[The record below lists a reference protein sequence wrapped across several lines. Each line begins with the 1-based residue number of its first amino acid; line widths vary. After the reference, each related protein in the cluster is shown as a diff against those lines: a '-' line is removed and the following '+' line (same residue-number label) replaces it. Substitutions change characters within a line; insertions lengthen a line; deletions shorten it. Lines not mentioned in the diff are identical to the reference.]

1 MKKLSFVA
9 CSVFA
14 TLMFVACSDEPVT
27 TAVPL
32 AGGGGQGGGVALD
45 STRNVSVAFK
55 GCFDY
60 SYNDA
65 LKKTAAENPKAYLVT
80 DDAGYHVVIPDM
92 AGTCGYENIV
102 FNNQRVLDTL
112 KINFEGDP
120 AECNCINDVWFN
132 IDPLDADIK
141 YLVYQNIVYEV
152 VTESLPV
159 LSSSSDFLTPS
170 SSSIEVTSSSDMAQ
184 SSSSDVA
191 ESSSSVVS
199 SSSAAEDPSRVVVTD
214 AVAQCEDRRTF
225 DDPMLDGSASA
236 ESFTREKSDAA
247 LPPVAYRYVS
257 TENVGFTIKN
267 VTTTCNVTIDS
278 LEITTADSTIYV
290 NAKYDLTNAQRCLCH
305 SQITFN
311 MKIDPA
317 YNTAKYLVLNDGGS
331 TNFDNKMEIVDL
343 DVIRVDDIPNG
354 DF

>member
-1 MKKLSFVA
+1 MKKLSVVA
-9 CSVFA
+9 CSAFA
-14 TLMFVACSDEPVT
+14 ALMFVACSDDPVT
-27 TAVPL
+27 AAVQP
-32 AGGGGQGGGVALD
+32 AGGGAGQGGGVALD
-45 STRNVSVAFK
+45 STRNISVAFK

-65 LKKTAAENPKAYLVT
+65 LKKTAVENPKAYLVT

-102 FNNQRVLDTL
+102 FNNQRVLDSL

-120 AECNCINDVWFN
+120 AECRCINDVWFN

-141 YLVYQNIVYEV
+141 YLVYLNTVYEV
-152 VTESLPV
+152 VAEPLLV
-159 LSSSSDFLTPS
+159 RSSSSELL
-170 SSSIEVTSSSDMAQ
+170 MQ

-199 SSSAAEDPSRVVVTD
+199 SSSEEDPSRVIVTD
-214 AVAQCEDRRTF
+214 ANVQCEDRRTF
-225 DDPMLDGSASA
+225 DDPMLDGSVSA

-267 VTTTCNVTIDS
+267 VTATCGVTIDS

-290 NAKYDLTNAQRCLCH
+290 NAKYDFTNAQRCLCR
-305 SQITFN
+305 SQITFSI
-311 MKIDPA
+311 KIDPA

-331 TNFDNKMEIVDL
+331 TNFNNKMEIVDL
-343 DVIRVDDIPNG
+343 DVIRTDDIPNN

>member
-1 MKKLSFVA
+1 MKKLSFFV
-9 CSVFA
+9 CSAFAALVFS
-14 TLMFVACSDEPVT
+14 ACSDDSVT
-27 TAVPL
+27 GTLPP
-32 AGGGGQGGGVALD
+32 AGGGAGQGGGTTLD

-55 GCFDY
+55 GCFNY

-92 AGTCGYENIV
+92 AGACGYENIV

-120 AECNCINDVWFN
+120 AECRCINDVWFN

-141 YLVYQNIVYEV
+141 YLVYLNTVYEV
-152 VTESLPV
+152 VAEPL
-159 LSSSSDFLTPS
+159 LERSSSSELL
-170 SSSIEVTSSSDMAQ
+170 MQ
-184 SSSSDVA
+184 SSSSDMA

-199 SSSAAEDPSRVVVTD
+199 SSSEEDPSRVIVTD
-214 AVAQCEDRRTF
+214 ANVQCEDRRTL
-225 DDPMLDGSASA
+225 DPLLDGNSV
-236 ESFTREKSDAA
+236 ESFIREKSDAA

-267 VTTTCNVTIDS
+267 VTMSCNVSIDS
-278 LEITTADSTIYV
+278 LEITTADNTIYV
-290 NAKYDLTNAQRCLCH
+290 NAKYDFTNAQRCLCR
-305 SQITFN
+305 SQITFSV
-311 MKIDPA
+311 KIDPV
-317 YNTAKYLVLNDGGS
+317 YSTAEYLVLNDRGS
-331 TNFDNKMEIVDL
+331 NFNNKMMIVDL
-343 DVIRVDDIPNG
+343 DVIRTDDIPNN

>member
-1 MKKLSFVA
+1 MKKLSVVA
-9 CSVFA
+9 CSAFA
-14 TLMFVACSDEPVT
+14 ALMFVACSDDPVT
-27 TAVPL
+27 AAVPP
-32 AGGGGQGGGVALD
+32 AGGAGQGGGVALD
-45 STRNVSVAFK
+45 STRNISVAFK

-60 SYNDA
+60 SYNAA

-92 AGTCGYENIV
+92 GGACGYENIV

-141 YLVYQNIVYEV
+141 YLVYQNTVYEV
-152 VTESLPV
+152 VAEPLPV
-159 LSSSSDFLTPS
+159 QSSSSVFLTPS
-170 SSSIEVTSSSDMAQ
+170 SSSIEVASSSDVAQ
-184 SSSSDVA
+184 SSSSIEA
-191 ESSSSVVS
+191 ESSSAV
-199 SSSAAEDPSRVVVTD
+199 DPSRVIVTD
-214 AVAQCEDRRTF
+214 AVAQCDDRRTF
-225 DDPMLDGSASA
+225 DDPMLDGSVSA

-267 VTTTCNVTIDS
+267 VTMTCNVSIDS
-278 LEITTADSTIYV
+278 LEITAADSTIYV
-290 NAKYDLTNAQRCLCH
+290 DVKYDHTNAQRCLCR
-305 SQITFN
+305 SQITFGV
-311 MKIDPA
+311 KIDSA
-317 YNTAKYLVLNDGGS
+317 YNTAEYLVLNDGS
-331 TNFDNKMEIVDL
+331 SINFDNKMEIVDL
-343 DVIRVDDIPNG
+343 DVIRVDDIPNN

>member
-9 CSVFA
+9 CTAFA
-14 TLMFVACSDEPVT
+14 ALMFVACSDDSVT
-27 TAVPL
+27 AAVPP
-32 AGGGGQGGGVALD
+32 AGGGAGQGGGVALD
-45 STRNVSVAFK
+45 STRNISVAFK

-65 LKKTAAENPKAYLVT
+65 LKKTAVENPKAYLVT

-120 AECNCINDVWFN
+120 ADCNCINDVWFN

-141 YLVYQNIVYEV
+141 YLVYLNTVYEIV
-152 VTESLPV
+152 AEPL
-159 LSSSSDFLTPS
+159 LERSSSSELL
-170 SSSIEVTSSSDMAQ
+170 MQ

-199 SSSAAEDPSRVVVTD
+199 SSSEEDPSRVIVTD
-214 AVAQCEDRRTF
+214 ANVQCEDRRTF
-225 DDPMLDGSASA
+225 DPMLDGNSVD
-236 ESFTREKSDAA
+236 SFTREKSDAA

-267 VTTTCNVTIDS
+267 VTTTCNITIDS

-290 NAKYDLTNAQRCLCH
+290 NAKYDFTNAQRCLCR
-305 SQITFN
+305 SEITFSV
-311 MKIDPA
+311 KIDPA
-317 YNTAKYLVLNDGGS
+317 YNTAEYLVLNDGSS
-331 TNFDNKMEIVDL
+331 TNFDNKMDVIDL
-343 DVIRVDDIPNG
+343 DVIRVDDIPNN

>member
-1 MKKLSFVA
+1 MKKLLIVA
-9 CSVFA
+9 CSAFA
-14 TLMFVACSDEPVT
+14 SLMFVACSDDSVT

-32 AGGGGQGGGVALD
+32 AGGAGQGGGTTLD
-45 STRNVSVAFK
+45 STRNISVAFK

-80 DDAGYHVVIPDM
+80 DDAGYHVVIPNM

-120 AECNCINDVWFN
+120 AECRCINDVWFN

-141 YLVYQNIVYEV
+141 YLVYLNTVYEV
-152 VTESLPV
+152 VAEPLPV
-159 LSSSSDFLTPS
+159 QSSSSDFLTPS
-170 SSSIEVTSSSDMAQ
+170 SSSIEVASSSDVAQ
-184 SSSSDVA
+184 SSSS
-191 ESSSSVVS
+191 EVS
-199 SSSAAEDPSRVVVTD
+199 SSSAAVDPSRVIVTD
-214 AVAQCEDRRTF
+214 AMVQCDDRRTF
-225 DDPMLDGSASA
+225 DDPMLDGSAST
-236 ESFTREKSDAA
+236 ESFTREKSNAA

-267 VTTTCNVTIDS
+267 VTMTCNVSIDS
-278 LEITTADSTIYV
+278 LEITAADNTIYV
-290 NAKYDLTNAQRCLCH
+290 NAKYDFTNAQRCLCR
-305 SQITFN
+305 SQITFS
-311 MKIDPA
+311 MKIDSA
-317 YNTAKYLVLNDGGS
+317 YNTAKYLVLNDGS
-331 TNFDNKMEIVDL
+331 SINFDNKMEVVDL
-343 DVIRVDDIPNG
+343 DVIRVDDIPNN

>member
-1 MKKLSFVA
+1 MKKLSIVA
-9 CSVFA
+9 CSAFAALVFS
-14 TLMFVACSDEPVT
+14 ACSDDPVT
-27 TAVPL
+27 GALPP
-32 AGGGGQGGGVALD
+32 AGGGAGQGGGTTLD

-120 AECNCINDVWFN
+120 AECKCINDVWFN
-132 IDPLDADIK
+132 IDPFDADIK
-141 YLVYQNIVYEV
+141 YLVYQNTVYEV
-152 VTESLPV
+152 VAKSLPV
-159 LSSSSDFLTPS
+159 QSSSSDFLTPS
-170 SSSIEVTSSSDMAQ
+170 SSSIE
-184 SSSSDVA
+184 A
-191 ESSSSVVS
+191 ESSSAVIESSSAVS
-199 SSSAAEDPSRVVVTD
+199 SSSETDPSRVIVTD
-214 AVAQCEDRRTF
+214 AKVQCEDRRTF
-225 DDPMLDGSASA
+225 DDPMLDGSAST

-257 TENVGFTIKN
+257 TENVGLTIKN
-267 VTTTCNVTIDS
+267 VTMSCNVSIDS
-278 LEITTADSTIYV
+278 LEITAADSTIYV
-290 NAKYDLTNAQRCLCH
+290 NAKYDFTNAQRCLCR
-305 SQITFN
+305 SEITFSV
-311 MKIDPA
+311 KIDPA
-317 YNTAKYLVLNDGGS
+317 YNTAEYLVLNDGS
-331 TNFDNKMEIVDL
+331 SINFDNKMDIVDL

>member
-9 CSVFA
+9 CSAFA
-14 TLMFVACSDEPVT
+14 ALMFVACSDDPVT
-27 TAVPL
+27 AAVPP
-32 AGGGGQGGGVALD
+32 AGGGAGQGGGVALD
-45 STRNVSVAFK
+45 STRNISVAFK

-92 AGTCGYENIV
+92 GGACGYENIV

-120 AECNCINDVWFN
+120 AECRCINDVWFN

-141 YLVYQNIVYEV
+141 YLIYLNTVYEV
-152 VTESLPV
+152 VAEPL
-159 LSSSSDFLTPS
+159 LERSSSSELL
-170 SSSIEVTSSSDMAQ
+170 MQ

-199 SSSAAEDPSRVVVTD
+199 SSSEEDPSRVIVTD
-214 AVAQCEDRRTF
+214 ANVQCEDRRTF
-225 DDPMLDGSASA
+225 DPMLDGNSV

-267 VTTTCNVTIDS
+267 VTATCNVTIDS
-278 LEITTADSTIYV
+278 LEITTADNTIYV
-290 NAKYDLTNAQRCLCH
+290 NAKYDFTNAQRCLCR
-305 SQITFN
+305 SEITFSV
-311 MKIDPA
+311 KIDPA
-317 YNTAKYLVLNDGGS
+317 YNTAEYLVLNDGSS
-331 TNFDNKMEIVDL
+331 TNFDNKMEVVDL
-343 DVIRVDDIPNG
+343 DVIRVDDISNS

>member
-1 MKKLSFVA
+1 MKKLSVVV
-9 CSVFA
+9 CSAFA
-14 TLMFVACSDEPVT
+14 ALMFVACSDDPVT
-27 TAVPL
+27 AAVPP
-32 AGGGGQGGGVALD
+32 AGGGAGQGGGVALD
-45 STRNVSVAFK
+45 STRNISVAFK

-65 LKKTAAENPKAYLVT
+65 LKKTAVENPKAYLVT

-120 AECNCINDVWFN
+120 AECRCINDVWFN
-132 IDPLDADIK
+132 IDPLDTDIK
-141 YLVYQNIVYEV
+141 YLVYLNTVYEV
-152 VTESLPV
+152 VAEPL
-159 LSSSSDFLTPS
+159 LERSSSSELL
-170 SSSIEVTSSSDMAQ
+170 MQ

-199 SSSAAEDPSRVVVTD
+199 SSSEEDPSRVIVTD
-214 AVAQCEDRRTF
+214 ANVQCEDRRTL
-225 DDPMLDGSASA
+225 DPMLDGNSV

-267 VTTTCNVTIDS
+267 VTATCNVTIDS
-278 LEITTADSTIYV
+278 LEITTADNTIYV
-290 NAKYDLTNAQRCLCH
+290 NAKYDFTNAQRCLCR
-305 SQITFN
+305 SEFTFSV
-311 MKIDPA
+311 KIDPA
-317 YNTAKYLVLNDGGS
+317 YNTAEYLVLNDGSS
-331 TNFDNKMEIVDL
+331 TNFDNKMDVIDL
-343 DVIRVDDIPNG
+343 DVIRTDDIPNN

>member
-1 MKKLSFVA
+1 MKKLSFFA
-9 CSVFA
+9 CSAFA
-14 TLMFVACSDEPVT
+14 ALMFVACSDDPVT
-27 TAVPL
+27 GAVPP
-32 AGGGGQGGGVALD
+32 AGGGAGQGGGTTLD

-65 LKKTAAENPKAYLVT
+65 LKKTDAEPRKAYLVT

-92 AGTCGYENIV
+92 GGACGYENIV

-120 AECNCINDVWFN
+120 AECRCINDVWFN

-141 YLVYQNIVYEV
+141 YLVYQNTVYEV
-152 VTESLPV
+152 VAEPLPV
-159 LSSSSDFLTPS
+159 QSSSSEFLAQS
-170 SSSIEVTSSSDMAQ
+170 SSSIE
-184 SSSSDVA
+184 A
-191 ESSSSVVS
+191 ESSSSVIESSSAVS
-199 SSSAAEDPSRVVVTD
+199 SSSETDPSRVIVTD
-214 AVAQCEDRRTF
+214 AMVQCEDRRTF
-225 DDPMLDGSASA
+225 DDPMLDGSAST

-267 VTTTCNVTIDS
+267 VTMSCNVSIDS
-278 LEITTADSTIYV
+278 LEITTADNTIYV
-290 NAKYDLTNAQRCLCH
+290 NAKYDFTNAQRCLCR
-305 SQITFN
+305 SEITFSV
-311 MKIDPA
+311 KIDPA
-317 YNTAKYLVLNDGGS
+317 YNTAEYLVLNDGS
-331 TNFDNKMEIVDL
+331 SINFDNKMDIVDL
-343 DVIRVDDIPNG
+343 DVIRVDDIPNS

>member
-1 MKKLSFVA
+1 MKKLSVVA
-9 CSVFA
+9 CSAFA
-14 TLMFVACSDEPVT
+14 ALMFVACSDDSVT

-32 AGGGGQGGGVALD
+32 AGGAGQGGGVALD
-45 STRNVSVAFK
+45 STRNISVAFK

-65 LKKTAAENPKAYLVT
+65 LKKTAAEKPKAYLVT

-92 AGTCGYENIV
+92 GGACGYENIV

-141 YLVYQNIVYEV
+141 YLVYQNTVYEV
-152 VTESLPV
+152 VAEPLPV
-159 LSSSSDFLTPS
+159 QSSSSDFLTPS
-170 SSSIEVTSSSDMAQ
+170 SSSIEVA

-191 ESSSSVVS
+191 ESSAVS
-199 SSSAAEDPSRVVVTD
+199 SSSEADPSRVIVTD

-225 DDPMLDGSASA
+225 DDPMLDGSASV

-267 VTTTCNVTIDS
+267 VTMTCNVSIDS
-278 LEITTADSTIYV
+278 LEITTADNTIYV
-290 NAKYDLTNAQRCLCH
+290 NAKYDLTNAQRCLCR
-305 SQITFN
+305 SEITFSV
-311 MKIDPA
+311 KIDPA
-317 YNTAKYLVLNDGGS
+317 YNTAEYLVLNDGSS
-331 TNFDNKMEIVDL
+331 TNLDNKMEVVDL
-343 DVIRVDDIPNG
+343 DVIRVDDIFNS

>member
-1 MKKLSFVA
+1 MKKLSVVA
-9 CSVFA
+9 CSAFA
-14 TLMFVACSDEPVT
+14 ALMFVACSDDSVT

-32 AGGGGQGGGVALD
+32 AGGAGQGGGVALD
-45 STRNVSVAFK
+45 STRNISVAFK

-65 LKKTAAENPKAYLVT
+65 LKKTAVENPKAYLVT

-92 AGTCGYENIV
+92 GGACGYENIV

-141 YLVYQNIVYEV
+141 YLVYQNTVYEV
-152 VTESLPV
+152 VAEPLPV
-159 LSSSSDFLTPS
+159 QSSSSDFLTPS
-170 SSSIEVTSSSDMAQ
+170 SSSIEVACSSDVAQ
-184 SSSSDVA
+184 SSSS
-191 ESSSSVVS
+191 EVS
-199 SSSAAEDPSRVVVTD
+199 SSSAAEDPFRVIVTD
-214 AVAQCEDRRTF
+214 AVALCEDRRTF
-225 DDPMLDGSASA
+225 DDPMLDGSVSA

-267 VTTTCNVTIDS
+267 VTMTCNVSIDS
-278 LEITTADSTIYV
+278 LEITTADNTIYV
-290 NAKYDLTNAQRCLCH
+290 NAKYDFTNAQRCLCR
-305 SQITFN
+305 SKITFSV
-311 MKIDPA
+311 KIDPA
-317 YNTAKYLVLNDGGS
+317 YNTAEYLVLNDGSS
-331 TNFDNKMEIVDL
+331 TNFDNKMEVVDL
-343 DVIRVDDIPNG
+343 DVIRVDDISNS

>member
-1 MKKLSFVA
+1 MKKLSIVA
-9 CSVFA
+9 CSAFAALVFS
-14 TLMFVACSDEPVT
+14 ACSDDPVT
-27 TAVPL
+27 GALPP
-32 AGGGGQGGGVALD
+32 AGGGAGQGGGTTLD

-80 DDAGYHVVIPDM
+80 DDAGYHVVIPNM

-120 AECNCINDVWFN
+120 AECKCINDVWFN
-132 IDPLDADIK
+132 IDPFDADIK
-141 YLVYQNIVYEV
+141 YLVYQNTVYEV
-152 VTESLPV
+152 VAEPLPV
-159 LSSSSDFLTPS
+159 QSSSSDFLTPS
-170 SSSIEVTSSSDMAQ
+170 SSSIE
-184 SSSSDVA
+184 A
-191 ESSSSVVS
+191 ESSSSV
-199 SSSAAEDPSRVVVTD
+199 DPSRVIVTD
-214 AVAQCEDRRTF
+214 AMVQCEDRRTF
-225 DDPMLDGSASA
+225 DDPMLDGSAST

-267 VTTTCNVTIDS
+267 VTMSCNVSIDS
-278 LEITTADSTIYV
+278 LEITTADNTIYV
-290 NAKYDLTNAQRCLCH
+290 NAKYDFTNAQRCLCR
-305 SQITFN
+305 SEITFSV
-311 MKIDPA
+311 KIDPA
-317 YNTAKYLVLNDGGS
+317 YNTAEYLVLNDGS
-331 TNFDNKMEIVDL
+331 SINFDNKMDIVDL
-343 DVIRVDDIPNG
+343 DVIRVDDIPNS

>member
-1 MKKLSFVA
+1 MKKLSIVA
-9 CSVFA
+9 CSAFA
-14 TLMFVACSDEPVT
+14 ALMFVACSDDPVT
-27 TAVPL
+27 AAVPL
-32 AGGGGQGGGVALD
+32 AGGAGQGGGVALD
-45 STRNVSVAFK
+45 STRNISVAFK

-92 AGTCGYENIV
+92 GGACGYENIV

-112 KINFEGDP
+112 KIKFEGDP

-141 YLVYQNIVYEV
+141 YLVYQNTVYEV
-152 VTESLPV
+152 VAEPLPV
-159 LSSSSDFLTPS
+159 QSSSSDFLTPS
-170 SSSIEVTSSSDMAQ
+170 SSSIEVASSSDVAQ
-184 SSSSDVA
+184 SSSS
-191 ESSSSVVS
+191 EVS
-199 SSSAAEDPSRVVVTD
+199 SSSAAEDPSRVIVTD
-214 AVAQCEDRRTF
+214 AMVQCEDRRTF
-225 DDPMLDGSASA
+225 DDPMLDGSAST

-267 VTTTCNVTIDS
+267 VTMTCNVSIDS
-278 LEITTADSTIYV
+278 LEITTADNTIYV
-290 NAKYDLTNAQRCLCH
+290 NAKYDFTNAQRCLCR
-305 SQITFN
+305 SEITFSV
-311 MKIDPA
+311 KIDPA
-317 YNTAKYLVLNDGGS
+317 YNTAEYLVLNDGSS
-331 TNFDNKMEIVDL
+331 TNFDNKMDVIDL
-343 DVIRVDDIPNG
+343 DVIRVDDIPNS

>member
-1 MKKLSFVA
+1 MRMLSIVA
-9 CSVFA
+9 CSAFA
-14 TLMFVACSDEPVT
+14 ALMFVACSDDSVT
-27 TAVPL
+27 AAVPL
-32 AGGGGQGGGVALD
+32 AGGAGQGGGVALD
-45 STRNVSVAFK
+45 STRNISVAFK

-92 AGTCGYENIV
+92 GGACGYENIV

-141 YLVYQNIVYEV
+141 YLVYLNTVYEV
-152 VTESLPV
+152 VAEPLPV
-159 LSSSSDFLTPS
+159 QSSSSDFLTPS
-170 SSSIEVTSSSDMAQ
+170 SSSIEVASSSDVAQ
-184 SSSSDVA
+184 SSSS
-191 ESSSSVVS
+191 EVS
-199 SSSAAEDPSRVVVTD
+199 SSSAAEDPSRVIVTD

-225 DDPMLDGSASA
+225 DDPMLDGSVSA

-290 NAKYDLTNAQRCLCH
+290 NAKYDFTNAQRCLCR
-305 SQITFN
+305 SEITFSV
-311 MKIDPA
+311 KIDPA
-317 YNTAKYLVLNDGGS
+317 YNTAEYLVLNDGSS
-331 TNFDNKMEIVDL
+331 TNFDNKMEVVDL
-343 DVIRVDDIPNG
+343 DVIRVDDISNS

>member
-1 MKKLSFVA
+1 MKKLSIVA
-9 CSVFA
+9 CSAFA
-14 TLMFVACSDEPVT
+14 SLMFVACSDDPVT
-27 TAVPL
+27 AAVPP
-32 AGGGGQGGGVALD
+32 AGGGAGQGGGVALD
-45 STRNVSVAFK
+45 STRNISVAFK

-65 LKKTAAENPKAYLVT
+65 LKKTAVENPKAYLVT

-120 AECNCINDVWFN
+120 AECRCINDVWFN

-141 YLVYQNIVYEV
+141 YFEYRETVYEV
-152 VTESLPV
+152 VAEPLPV
-159 LSSSSDFLTPS
+159 QSSSSEFLAQS
-170 SSSIEVTSSSDMAQ
+170 SSSIEAE
-184 SSSSDVA
+184 SSSSVI
-191 ESSSSVVS
+191 ESSSVVS
-199 SSSAAEDPSRVVVTD
+199 SSSEEDPSRVIVTD
-214 AVAQCEDRRTF
+214 ANVQCEDRRTF
-225 DDPMLDGSASA
+225 DPMLDGNSV

-267 VTTTCNVTIDS
+267 VTMSCNVSIDS
-278 LEITTADSTIYV
+278 LEITTADNTIYV
-290 NAKYDLTNAQRCLCH
+290 NAKYDFTNAQRCLCR
-305 SQITFN
+305 SEITFSV
-311 MKIDPA
+311 KIDPA
-317 YNTAKYLVLNDGGS
+317 YNTAEYLVLNDGSS
-331 TNFDNKMEIVDL
+331 TNFDNKMDVIDL
-343 DVIRVDDIPNG
+343 DVIRTDDIPNN

>member
-1 MKKLSFVA
+1 MKKLSVVA
-9 CSVFA
+9 CSAFA
-14 TLMFVACSDEPVT
+14 ALMFVACSDDPVT
-27 TAVPL
+27 AAVPP
-32 AGGGGQGGGVALD
+32 AGGGAGQGGGVALD
-45 STRNVSVAFK
+45 STRNISVAFK

-92 AGTCGYENIV
+92 GGACGYENIV

-141 YLVYQNIVYEV
+141 YFVYLNTVYEV
-152 VTESLPV
+152 VAEPL
-159 LSSSSDFLTPS
+159 LERSSSSELL
-170 SSSIEVTSSSDMAQ
+170 MQ

-199 SSSAAEDPSRVVVTD
+199 SSSEEDPSRVIVTD
-214 AVAQCEDRRTF
+214 ANVQCEDRRTL
-225 DDPMLDGSASA
+225 DPMLDGSASA

-278 LEITTADSTIYV
+278 LEITTADNTIYV
-290 NAKYDLTNAQRCLCH
+290 NAKYDFTNAQRCLCR
-305 SQITFN
+305 SEITFSV
-311 MKIDPA
+311 KLDPA
-317 YNTAKYLVLNDGGS
+317 
-331 TNFDNKMEIVDL
+331 I
-343 DVIRVDDIPNG
+343 
-354 DF
+354 

>member
-9 CSVFA
+9 CSAFA
-14 TLMFVACSDEPVT
+14 ALMFVACSDDSVT
-27 TAVPL
+27 AAVPL
-32 AGGGGQGGGVALD
+32 AGGVGQGGGVALD
-45 STRNVSVAFK
+45 STRNISVAFK

-65 LKKTAAENPKAYLVT
+65 LKKTAAKNPKAYLVT

-92 AGTCGYENIV
+92 GGACGYENIV

-141 YLVYQNIVYEV
+141 YLVYQNTVYEV
-152 VTESLPV
+152 VAESL
-159 LSSSSDFLTPS
+159 LERSSSSELL
-170 SSSIEVTSSSDMAQ
+170 MQ

-199 SSSAAEDPSRVVVTD
+199 SSSEEDPSRVIVTD
-214 AVAQCEDRRTF
+214 ANVQCEDRRTF
-225 DDPMLDGSASA
+225 DPMLDGNSVD
-236 ESFTREKSDAA
+236 SFTREKSDAT

-267 VTTTCNVTIDS
+267 VTTTCNITIDS

-290 NAKYDLTNAQRCLCH
+290 NAKYDFTNAQRCLCR
-305 SQITFN
+305 SQITFS
-311 MKIDPA
+311 MKLDPA

-331 TNFDNKMEIVDL
+331 TNFNNKMEIVDL
-343 DVIRVDDIPNG
+343 DVIRTDDIPNN

>member
-1 MKKLSFVA
+1 MKKLSIVA
-9 CSVFA
+9 CSAFAALVFS
-14 TLMFVACSDEPVT
+14 ACSDDPVT
-27 TAVPL
+27 GADPP
-32 AGGGGQGGGVALD
+32 AGGGAGQGGGTTLD

-120 AECNCINDVWFN
+120 AECKCINDVWFN
-132 IDPLDADIK
+132 IDPFDADIK
-141 YLVYQNIVYEV
+141 YFEYRETVYEV
-152 VTESLPV
+152 VAEPLPV
-159 LSSSSDFLTPS
+159 QSSSSEFLAQS
-170 SSSIEVTSSSDMAQ
+170 SSSIE
-184 SSSSDVA
+184 A
-191 ESSSSVVS
+191 ESSSSVIESSSAVS
-199 SSSAAEDPSRVVVTD
+199 SSSEVDPSRVIVTD
-214 AVAQCEDRRTF
+214 AMVQCEDRRTF
-225 DDPMLDGSASA
+225 DDPMLDGSAST

-267 VTTTCNVTIDS
+267 VTMSCNVSIDS
-278 LEITTADSTIYV
+278 LEITTAYNTIYV
-290 NAKYDLTNAQRCLCH
+290 NAKYDFTNAQRCLCR
-305 SQITFN
+305 SEITFSV
-311 MKIDPA
+311 KIDPA
-317 YNTAKYLVLNDGGS
+317 YNTAEYLVLNDGS
-331 TNFDNKMEIVDL
+331 SINFDNKMDIVDL

>member
-1 MKKLSFVA
+1 MKKLSIVA
-9 CSVFA
+9 CSAFA
-14 TLMFVACSDEPVT
+14 ALMFVACSDDSVT

-32 AGGGGQGGGVALD
+32 AGGAGQGGGVALD
-45 STRNVSVAFK
+45 STRNISVAFK

-92 AGTCGYENIV
+92 GGACGYENIV

-141 YLVYQNIVYEV
+141 YLVYQNTVYEV
-152 VTESLPV
+152 VAEPLPV
-159 LSSSSDFLTPS
+159 
-170 SSSIEVTSSSDMAQ
+170 Q
-184 SSSSDVA
+184 SSSSELLVQSSSSNGA
-191 ESSSSVVS
+191 ESSSSVIESSSAVS
-199 SSSAAEDPSRVVVTD
+199 SSSEADPSRVIVTD
-214 AVAQCEDRRTF
+214 AVALCEDRRTF

-267 VTTTCNVTIDS
+267 VTTTCNITIDS

-290 NAKYDLTNAQRCLCH
+290 NAKYDFTNAQRCLCR
-305 SQITFN
+305 SQITFS
-311 MKIDPA
+311 MKLDPA

-331 TNFDNKMEIVDL
+331 TNFNNKMEIVDL
-343 DVIRVDDIPNG
+343 DVIRIDDIPNN

>member
-1 MKKLSFVA
+1 M
-9 CSVFA
+9 
-14 TLMFVACSDEPVT
+14 
-27 TAVPL
+27 
-32 AGGGGQGGGVALD
+32 D
-45 STRNVSVAFK
+45 STRNISVAFK

-92 AGTCGYENIV
+92 GGACGYENIV

-141 YLVYQNIVYEV
+141 YLVYQNTVYEV
-152 VTESLPV
+152 VAEPLPV
-159 LSSSSDFLTPS
+159 QSSSSDFLTPS
-170 SSSIEVTSSSDMAQ
+170 SSSIEVA
-184 SSSSDVA
+184 SSSDVA
-191 ESSSSVVS
+191 GSSSSEVS
-199 SSSAAEDPSRVVVTD
+199 SSSAAEDPSRVIVTD

-247 LPPVAYRYVS
+247 LPPVAFRYVS

-278 LEITTADSTIYV
+278 LEITTADNTIYV
-290 NAKYDLTNAQRCLCH
+290 NAKYDLTNAQRCLCR
-305 SQITFN
+305 SEITFSV
-311 MKIDPA
+311 KIDPA
-317 YNTAKYLVLNDGGS
+317 YNTAEYLVLNDGSS
-331 TNFDNKMEIVDL
+331 TNFNNKMEIVDL
-343 DVIRVDDIPNG
+343 DVIRVDDISNS

>member
-9 CSVFA
+9 CSAFA
-14 TLMFVACSDEPVT
+14 ALMFVACSDDPVT
-27 TAVPL
+27 AAVPP
-32 AGGGGQGGGVALD
+32 AGGGAGQGGGVALD
-45 STRNVSVAFK
+45 STRNISVAFK

-92 AGTCGYENIV
+92 GGACGYENIV

-120 AECNCINDVWFN
+120 AECNCINDVWFH

-141 YLVYQNIVYEV
+141 YLVYQNTVYEV
-152 VTESLPV
+152 VAEPLPV
-159 LSSSSDFLTPS
+159 QSSSSDFLTQS
-170 SSSIEVTSSSDMAQ
+170 SSSIEVASSSDVAQ
-184 SSSSDVA
+184 SSSS
-191 ESSSSVVS
+191 EVS
-199 SSSAAEDPSRVVVTD
+199 SSSEEDPSRVIVTD
-214 AVAQCEDRRTF
+214 ANVQCEDRRTL
-225 DDPMLDGSASA
+225 DPMLDGNSV

-267 VTTTCNVTIDS
+267 VTMTCNVSIDS
-278 LEITTADSTIYV
+278 LEITTADNTIYV
-290 NAKYDLTNAQRCLCH
+290 NAKYDFTNAQRCLCR
-305 SQITFN
+305 SEITFSV
-311 MKIDPA
+311 KIDPA
-317 YNTAKYLVLNDGGS
+317 YNTAEYLVLNDGSS
-331 TNFDNKMEIVDL
+331 TNFDNKMDVIDL
-343 DVIRVDDIPNG
+343 DVIRTDDIPNN

>member
-9 CSVFA
+9 CSAFA
-14 TLMFVACSDEPVT
+14 ALMFVACSDDPVT
-27 TAVPL
+27 AAVPP
-32 AGGGGQGGGVALD
+32 AGGGAGQGGGVALD
-45 STRNVSVAFK
+45 STRNISVAFK

-65 LKKTAAENPKAYLVT
+65 LKKTAVENPKAYLVT

-141 YLVYQNIVYEV
+141 YLVYLNTVYEIV
-152 VTESLPV
+152 AEPL
-159 LSSSSDFLTPS
+159 LERSSSSELL
-170 SSSIEVTSSSDMAQ
+170 MQ

-199 SSSAAEDPSRVVVTD
+199 SSSEEDPSRVIVTD
-214 AVAQCEDRRTF
+214 ANVQCEDRRTF
-225 DDPMLDGSASA
+225 DPMLDGNSV

-267 VTTTCNVTIDS
+267 VTTTCNATIDS
-278 LEITTADSTIYV
+278 LEITTADNTIYV
-290 NAKYDLTNAQRCLCH
+290 NAKYDFTNAQRCLCR
-305 SQITFN
+305 SEITFSV
-311 MKIDPA
+311 KIDPA
-317 YNTAKYLVLNDGGS
+317 YNTAEYLVLNDGSS
-331 TNFDNKMEIVDL
+331 TNFDNKMDVIDL
-343 DVIRVDDIPNG
+343 DVIRTDDIPNN

>member
-9 CSVFA
+9 CSAFA
-14 TLMFVACSDEPVT
+14 ALMFVACSDDSVT
-27 TAVPL
+27 AAVPL
-32 AGGGGQGGGVALD
+32 AGGAGQGGGVALD
-45 STRNVSVAFK
+45 STRN
-55 GCFDY
+55 
-60 SYNDA
+60 
-65 LKKTAAENPKAYLVT
+65 
-80 DDAGYHVVIPDM
+80 
-92 AGTCGYENIV
+92 
-102 FNNQRVLDTL
+102 
-112 KINFEGDP
+112 
-120 AECNCINDVWFN
+120 
-132 IDPLDADIK
+132 
-141 YLVYQNIVYEV
+141 
-152 VTESLPV
+152 
-159 LSSSSDFLTPS
+159 SSNG
-170 SSSIEVTSSSDMAQ
+170 
-184 SSSSDVA
+184 A
-191 ESSSSVVS
+191 ESSSSS
-199 SSSAAEDPSRVVVTD
+199 EADPSRVIVTD

-278 LEITTADSTIYV
+278 LEITTADNTIYV
-290 NAKYDLTNAQRCLCH
+290 NAKYDFTNAQRCLCR
-305 SQITFN
+305 SQITFSI
-311 MKIDPA
+311 KIDLA

>member
-1 MKKLSFVA
+1 MKKLSIVA
-9 CSVFA
+9 CSAFA
-14 TLMFVACSDEPVT
+14 ALMFVACSDDSVT
-27 TAVPL
+27 AAVPL
-32 AGGGGQGGGVALD
+32 AGGAGQGGGVALD
-45 STRNVSVAFK
+45 STRNISVAFK

-60 SYNDA
+60 SYNAA
-65 LKKTAAENPKAYLVT
+65 LKKTAVENPKAYLVT

-92 AGTCGYENIV
+92 GGACGYENIV

-141 YLVYQNIVYEV
+141 YLVYLNTVYEV
-152 VTESLPV
+152 VAEPLPV
-159 LSSSSDFLTPS
+159 QSSSSDFLTPS
-170 SSSIEVTSSSDMAQ
+170 SSSIEVA
-184 SSSSDVA
+184 SSSDVA
-191 ESSSSVVS
+191 QSSSSVVS
-199 SSSAAEDPSRVVVTD
+199 SSSEADPSRVIVTD

-225 DDPMLDGSASA
+225 DDPMLDGSVSA

-278 LEITTADSTIYV
+278 LEITTADNTIYV
-290 NAKYDLTNAQRCLCH
+290 NAKYDFTNAQRCLCR
-305 SQITFN
+305 SQITFS
-311 MKIDPA
+311 MKLDPA
-317 YNTAKYLVLNDGGS
+317 YNTAKYLVLNDGSS
-331 TNFDNKMEIVDL
+331 TNFDNKMDVIDL
-343 DVIRVDDIPNG
+343 DVIRVDDIPNS

>member
-9 CSVFA
+9 CTAFA
-14 TLMFVACSDEPVT
+14 ALMFVACSDDPVT
-27 TAVPL
+27 AAVPP
-32 AGGGGQGGGVALD
+32 AGGGAGQGGGVALD
-45 STRNVSVAFK
+45 STRNISVAFK

-65 LKKTAAENPKAYLVT
+65 LKKTAVENPKAYLVT

-120 AECNCINDVWFN
+120 ADCNCINDVWFN

-141 YLVYQNIVYEV
+141 YLVYLNTVYEIV
-152 VTESLPV
+152 AEPL
-159 LSSSSDFLTPS
+159 LERSSSSELL
-170 SSSIEVTSSSDMAQ
+170 MQ

-199 SSSAAEDPSRVVVTD
+199 SSSEEDPSRVIVTD
-214 AVAQCEDRRTF
+214 ANVQCEDRRTF
-225 DDPMLDGSASA
+225 DPMLDGNSVD
-236 ESFTREKSDAA
+236 SFTREKSDAA

-290 NAKYDLTNAQRCLCH
+290 NAKYDFTNAQRCLCR
-305 SQITFN
+305 SEITFSV
-311 MKIDPA
+311 KIDPA
-317 YNTAKYLVLNDGGS
+317 YNTAEYLVLNDGSS
-331 TNFDNKMEIVDL
+331 TNFDNKMDVIDL
-343 DVIRVDDIPNG
+343 DVIRVDDIPNN

>member
-1 MKKLSFVA
+1 MKKLSVVA
-9 CSVFA
+9 CSAFA
-14 TLMFVACSDEPVT
+14 ALMFVACSDDPVT
-27 TAVPL
+27 AAVPP
-32 AGGGGQGGGVALD
+32 AGGGAGQGGGVALD
-45 STRNVSVAFK
+45 STRNISVAFK

-65 LKKTAAENPKAYLVT
+65 LKKTAVENPKAYLVT

-120 AECNCINDVWFN
+120 AECRCINDVWFN

-141 YLVYQNIVYEV
+141 YLVYLNTVYEV
-152 VTESLPV
+152 VAEPLLV
-159 LSSSSDFLTPS
+159 RSSSSELL
-170 SSSIEVTSSSDMAQ
+170 MQ

-199 SSSAAEDPSRVVVTD
+199 SSSEEDPSRVIVTD
-214 AVAQCEDRRTF
+214 ANVQCEDRRTL
-225 DDPMLDGSASA
+225 DPLLDGNSV

-267 VTTTCNVTIDS
+267 VTATCNVTIDS
-278 LEITTADSTIYV
+278 LEITTADNTIYV
-290 NAKYDLTNAQRCLCH
+290 NAKYDFTNAQRCLCR
-305 SQITFN
+305 SEITFSV
-311 MKIDPA
+311 KIDPA
-317 YNTAKYLVLNDGGS
+317 YNTAEYLVLNDGSS
-331 TNFDNKMEIVDL
+331 TNFDNKMDVIDL
-343 DVIRVDDIPNG
+343 DVIRTDDIPNN